1 MGNIFNKDFVEFI
14 QCLNDSEVDYILVG
28 GYSVILHGYPR
39 TTGDLDI
46 WVDCNIDNH
55 RRLERAFG
63 EFGLALFDM
72 TLQNFLNTDE
82 LDVFRFGRPPTAID
96 IITSLKGIEFKK
108 SQNNA
113 VVQEFDGVKIKYLSF
128 IDLINAKKS
137 AGRAKDIN
145 DIENLENNI

>member
-1 MGNIFNKDFVEFI
+1 VGNIFNKDFIEFI
-14 QCLNDSEVDYILVG
+14 QCLNDNEVDYILVG

-46 WVDCNIDNH
+46 WVDSNIINYNK
-55 RRLERAFG
+55 LERAFG
-63 EFGLALFDM
+63 QFRLPLFDM
-72 TLQNFLNTDE
+72 TLQNFLNNDKF
-82 LDVFRFGRPPTAID
+82 DVFRFGRPPIAID
-96 IITSLKGIEFKK
+96 IITSLKGIEFKQ

-113 VVQEFDGVKIKYLSF
+113 EVREFDGVEIKYLSF
-128 IDLINAKKS
+128 IDLISAKKS